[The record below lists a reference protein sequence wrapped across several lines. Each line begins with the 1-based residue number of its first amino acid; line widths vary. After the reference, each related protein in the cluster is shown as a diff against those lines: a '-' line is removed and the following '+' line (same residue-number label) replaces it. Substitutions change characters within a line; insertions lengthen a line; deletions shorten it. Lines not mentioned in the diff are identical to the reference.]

1 MRSKAEA
8 KHCWYCALARRE
20 YTEKEREE
28 MKVKGWESTIH
39 PAFPVMTT
47 LSLAFL
53 ELYIVVHNAWTNL
66 QERPVGLTRFYELSN
81 WEARQMISEDL
92 CQPAHRNGVGIAE
105 RMQNRKAPA
114 ERGHTPTII
123 ITTASKNHSSY
134 QRTKVLRLMVIEQ
147 NNPSALPSLIIR
159 LPLGPTF
166 GCFGGGLV
174 LYVTIS
180 SLSSI

>member
-1 MRSKAEA
+1 
-8 KHCWYCALARRE
+8 
-20 YTEKEREE
+20 
-28 MKVKGWESTIH
+28 
-39 PAFPVMTT
+39 
-47 LSLAFL
+47 
-53 ELYIVVHNAWTNL
+53 
-66 QERPVGLTRFYELSN
+66 
-81 WEARQMISEDL
+81 MISEDL